1 MRLMQSI
8 TIKTKEIECMSVVCL
23 KVMKVHKWT
32 KYELDQSKD
41 YFLCT
46 PFQHTAV
53 SQLTNKVEKV
63 DAGKNNFLTKPKKS

>member
-1 MRLMQSI
+1 
-8 TIKTKEIECMSVVCL
+8 MSVVCL
-23 KVMKVHKWT
+23 KVIKVND
-32 KYELDQSKD
+32 ELDQYKD

-53 SQLTNKVEKV
+53 SQLTNNVEKV